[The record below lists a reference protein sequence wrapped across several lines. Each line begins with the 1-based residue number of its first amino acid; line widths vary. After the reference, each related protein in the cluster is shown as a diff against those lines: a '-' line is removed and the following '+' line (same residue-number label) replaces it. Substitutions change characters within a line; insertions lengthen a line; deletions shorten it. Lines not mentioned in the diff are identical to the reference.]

1 MEITY
6 ESINFHFPGKPPV
19 LRDVSLT
26 VPEGGSLGLIG
37 PSGCGKTTLA
47 QMVPRFYDPVTGQVL
62 IDGKLLPSYNAHRL
76 RRRMGLI
83 RQDPF
88 IMTGSVRENLTFGNP
103 KPDSHLIDIL
113 EQLRP
118 GFLASLPCELD
129 THVGDNGVRL
139 SGGEKQSINIAR
151 ELLKPI
157 EFILIDEATAS
168 LDNEKQAITQAAF
181 DTILRQNVTTIMI
194 AHRLSTTRNCDQMC
208 VLHEIGKLTPKAP
221 QIEAHVTTADG
232 DLWEQLFE
240 ASPYFRRN
248 AKLEGIKAERKCT

>member
-6 ESINFHFPGKPPV
+6 EAIGYHYPGKPPV

-26 VPEGGSLGLIG
+26 VPEGSSLGLIG

-47 QMVPRFYDPVTGQVL
+47 EMVPRFYDPAAGRVL
-62 IDGKLLPSYNAHRL
+62 IDRKSLSSYNTHRL

-83 RQDPF
+83 RQVPF

-103 KPDSHLIDIL
+103 QPDARLIDIL

-118 GFLASLPCELD
+118 GFLAGLPQGLD
-129 THVGDNGVRL
+129 TQVGDNGVRL
-139 SGGEKQSINIAR
+139 SGGEKQSIAIAR

-181 DTILRQNVTTIMI
+181 DAILDQNVTTIMI

-208 VLHEIGKLTPKAP
+208 VLRELATLPKGVS
-221 QIEAHVTTADG
+221 QIEAHVTATDG
-232 DLWEQLFE
+232 DLWDQLFNV
-240 ASPYFRRN
+240 SPYFRRN
-248 AKLEGIKAERKCT
+248 AELEGIKAQPNCT